1 MYCIWEHFIGS
12 LCPLC
17 GSQRLKQ
24 VIRLRG
30 QHPWF
35 QEEVISID
43 VNTGVHRNRHVGE
56 GKAHSSVYLIW
67 VHMPVHLHA
76 ETRGG
81 HGVSSSVASPC
92 LIALRQGLSLYLKLA
107 LSALQ
112 TDWKL
117 PGLAHP

>member
-1 MYCIWEHFIGS
+1 M
-12 LCPLC
+12 
-17 GSQRLKQ
+17 KQ

-43 VNTGVHRNRHVGE
+43 VNTGVHRNRHVRE